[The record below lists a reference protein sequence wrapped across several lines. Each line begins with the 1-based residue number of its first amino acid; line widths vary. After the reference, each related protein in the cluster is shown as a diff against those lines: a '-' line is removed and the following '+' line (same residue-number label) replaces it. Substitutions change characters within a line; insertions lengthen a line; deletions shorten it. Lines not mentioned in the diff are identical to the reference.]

1 MYSQALKSTSVRV
14 VLRKSSIFAYHSFEK
29 CQLAFVF
36 EQIAGCRIFFI

>member
-1 MYSQALKSTSVRV
+1 MCLQTLKNTSVQV
-14 VLRKSSIFAYHSFEK
+14 VLRKSSIFAYHLFEK